1 MSARHPGPGSGC
13 QGCDPEVPMPKSTDK
28 PFLCALC
35 QRWMEL
41 AFAENVA
48 ATNTRKAPLE
58 LLADRRAALA
68 APPPDPAFYPAFV
81 Q

>member
-13 QGCDPEVPMPKSTDK
+13 QGCDPEVPMPKLSDK

-35 QRWMEL
+35 QRWMEIK
-41 AFAENVA
+41 FAEHMG
-48 ATNTRKAPLE
+48 ATNVKKKPLE
-58 LLADRRAALA
+58 LLAERRAALA
-68 APPPDPAFYPAFV
+68 EPTPITV